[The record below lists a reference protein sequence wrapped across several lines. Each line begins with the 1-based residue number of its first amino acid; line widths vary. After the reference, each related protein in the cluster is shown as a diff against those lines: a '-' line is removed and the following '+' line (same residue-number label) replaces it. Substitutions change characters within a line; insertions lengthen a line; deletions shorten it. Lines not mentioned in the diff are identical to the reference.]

1 MSKKEL
7 LEEELDLT
15 DYSKAIITSLDLNH
29 FIKLF
34 YLKQT

>member
-1 MSKKEL
+1 MSKKEI
-7 LEEELDLT
+7 LEEESNLT